1 MGNLKS
7 LALLALL
14 FSLSLAV
21 FADTSNDA
29 ATHAKEEVKP
39 SEATDAIAPQQRGCR
54 YGCCGAYAYGQCA
67 ACCSRPQAAEAETE
81 ANDVVV
87 EPEQRGRGGC
97 RYGCCGS
104 YAFGR
109 CSACCSKAQAEEAM
123 KTEAVE
129 ENAVEPQQRGGG
141 CMDVA
146 DHGVM
151 DGAATVAEVLK
162 PRLKLLSP
170 SKSVDVGTVAAEGTL
185 MRGAVFVV
193 PKRWLQRKRRKR
205 KKLSHELASPP
216 TTTER
221 IGHGLPIISSKTPSS

>member
-1 MGNLKS
+1 MTNQNMGNLKS

-14 FSLSLAV
+14 FSFSLAV
-21 FADTSNDA
+21 FADTSKDA

-141 CMDVA
+141 CRYGCCGSWRYGRCSYCCRGPQA
-146 DHGVM
+146 E
-151 DGAATVAEVLK
+151 AEVVEPQQIRRCRYGCCGRYPYARCSVCCTKKMATEEETKTEEAK
-162 PRLKLLSP
+162 P
-170 SKSVDVGTVAAEGTL
+170 
-185 MRGAVFVV
+185 
-193 PKRWLQRKRRKR
+193 
-205 KKLSHELASPP
+205 
-216 TTTER
+216 
-221 IGHGLPIISSKTPSS
+221 